1 MDEATSAL
9 DTESEIAVNQAIKRL
24 NITRVIIAHRE
35 TTLKSAD
42 RIFIIGTAAVS

>member
-9 DTESEIAVNQAIKRL
+9 DKDSELAVNLAIQQL

-35 TTLKSAD
+35 STIAMVERVIVLNDNK
-42 RIFIIGTAAVS
+42 